1 MEEDCS
7 QTGLASK
14 EPSLQTRRGIE
25 DKRKPSGEGKAS
37 GSRKSDI
44 EAPLFARQRISKQ
57 IKKAAL
63 FLSHWAA
70 SSTNTLVLSI
80 HHSSQTVKAE
90 SETDMGRN
98 EKEADSFLT
107 DDL

>member
-7 QTGLASK
+7 QTGLAST
-14 EPSLQTRRGIE
+14 LQTIE
-25 DKRKPSGEGKAS
+25 ENHLESILYSNSWAS

-63 FLSHWAA
+63 SH
-70 SSTNTLVLSI
+70 
-80 HHSSQTVKAE
+80 
-90 SETDMGRN
+90 
-98 EKEADSFLT
+98 
-107 DDL
+107 